1 LARRAKLSHK
11 TNSVVPHLTNDS
23 VALLREIVC
32 IEVTIR
38 SDGESMVDKGDDKRA
53 QVPDE
58 WSARCEGDAL
68 GPAAALER
76 RKALIGDVG
85 LSRVQER
92 NCRGEHM
99 AGRCCKR
106 VLRVNAGRMGYD
118 GE

>member
-1 LARRAKLSHK
+1 M
-11 TNSVVPHLTNDS
+11 
-23 VALLREIVC
+23 ALLREIVC
-32 IEVTIR
+32 TEVTIR
-38 SDGESMVDKGDDKRA
+38 SDGESMVDKGDNKRA

-58 WSARCEGDAL
+58 WSARCKGDAL
-68 GPAAALER
+68 GPVAVRER
-76 RKALIGDVG
+76 RKALINGVV

-92 NCRGEHM
+92 NCRGEPT